1 MSQISIVGL
10 GPGSFG
16 QLTVETLEL
25 LQNENKNYFRTAVHP
40 VVKELEK
47 RGIAYCSFDVLYED
61 CECFEDVYESIA
73 EQLVKK
79 AEAGQPLIYA
89 VPGNPLFGE
98 QSVINLM
105 RKCQE
110 KDISYQIYSGVSFV
124 DISMTA
130 LKEDPVNGLKIIDA
144 FEMNEQIPDKTMGN
158 LVTQVFNRHMA
169 SEVKLS
175 LLDYYP
181 DNYPVVLLINAGI
194 PGQEL
199 IKEVP
204 LCQMD
209 WVEEIN
215 HLTTL
220 YIPSDKN
227 DLRSYQKLLEI
238 MGILRSPEGCPWDR
252 KQTHESLKA
261 YLLEETYEVMDAIE
275 TEDTEN
281 LIEELGD
288 LLFQIVFHAQLGR
301 EEGLFTFNDVLEG
314 INQKWCV
321 AIPTFLWRLRRFQL
335 KRSCLIGMR
344 LKNRKA
350 DTNHFR

>member
-47 RGIAYCSFDVLYED
+47 RGIEYCSFDVLYED

-181 DNYPVVLLINAGI
+181 DDYPVVLLINAGI

-199 IKEVP
+199 IKAVSYT
-204 LCQMD
+204 
-209 WVEEIN
+209 
-215 HLTTL
+215 HLDVYKRQVL
-220 YIPSDKN
+220 Y
-227 DLRSYQKLLEI
+227 L
-238 MGILRSPEGCPWDR
+238 
-252 KQTHESLKA
+252 
-261 YLLEETYEVMDAIE
+261 
-275 TEDTEN
+275 
-281 LIEELGD
+281 
-288 LLFQIVFHAQLGR
+288 
-301 EEGLFTFNDVLEG
+301 
-314 INQKWCV
+314 
-321 AIPTFLWRLRRFQL
+321 
-335 KRSCLIGMR
+335 
-344 LKNRKA
+344 
-350 DTNHFR
+350 

>member
-1 MSQISIVGL
+1 M
-10 GPGSFG
+10 
-16 QLTVETLEL
+16 
-25 LQNENKNYFRTAVHP
+25 
-40 VVKELEK
+40 VKELEK
-47 RGIAYCSFDVLYED
+47 RGIEYCSFDVLYED

-181 DNYPVVLLINAGI
+181 DDYPVVLLINAGI

-220 YIPSDKN
+220 YIPPDKN

-252 KQTHESLKA
+252 KQTHESLRA

-301 EEGLFTFNDVLEG
+301 EEGLFT
-314 INQKWCV
+314 
-321 AIPTFLWRLRRFQL
+321 
-335 KRSCLIGMR
+335 CL
-344 LKNRKA
+344 LYTSDAA
-350 DTNHFR
+350 DE